1 MMEDFNLFGEQ
12 DQPLEIMITGLFI
25 IFVVKSFWAFL
36 ERKTKLQHIQ
46 EMEKIKRTP
55 LIREDSFEKIFE
67 TLAEIDLKLKRIEKA
82 VDDLVVHADSK
93 TKQ

>member
-1 MMEDFNLFGEQ
+1 MDGINLFGEQ

-36 ERKTKLQHIQ
+36 ERKTRLQHIQ

-55 LIREDSFEKIFE
+55 IIRDDRFDEIFE
-67 TLAEIDLKLKRIEKA
+67 TLAEIDLKLKRIEA
-82 VDDLVVHADSK
+82 GVEDLVVQATDSK
-93 TKQ
+93 SK